1 MVHDPLYDDQELHRL
16 GLRPHKLGDP
26 VDALI
31 IHTGHAELSAAL
43 FPGVRALLDGRNIT
57 RPELWSGVP
66 RKVFGIG

>member
-1 MVHDPLYDDQELHRL
+1 
-16 GLRPHKLGDP
+16 LRPHALGDP

-31 IHTGHAELSAAL
+31 IHTAHAEYADLSAAG

-57 RPELWSGVP
+57 RAERWPGVP